1 MGRNYRIDVKFG
13 LFGLYNKFMSIN
25 YGFLFYIVSTAC
37 TGLVTRILQS
47 SHI

>member
-1 MGRNYRIDVKFG
+1 MGRNCQIDVKFS
-13 LFGLYNKFMSIN
+13 LFGLYNKFVSIN

-47 SHI
+47 SRI